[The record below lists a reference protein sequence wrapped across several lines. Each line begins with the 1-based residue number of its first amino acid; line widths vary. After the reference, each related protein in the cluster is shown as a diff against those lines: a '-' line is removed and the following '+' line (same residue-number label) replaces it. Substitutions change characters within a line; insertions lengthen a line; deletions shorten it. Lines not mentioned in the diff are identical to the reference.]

1 MSDAAALCQQGRPCS
16 NVSQKKSYRDHK
28 MEGYGS
34 NVSWFKYFVLLF
46 LLETTLAD
54 RTRLYVKLHKVQ
66 VDVERF
72 DGRSRLCAGC
82 RSLGFRRRDCPSD
95 YENIGSCSS
104 RCLNGRSQRQC
115 FPIIPITAECDMLD
129 SQGSVSREWSWNID
143 NIRTDKEWLTTDR
156 SFQFDGVI
164 RPLRPGSSIT
174 CKITDGR
181 NGVLAVDVNTC
192 RSTFDD
198 LNSGSEIVCTGQYG
212 AYSLTIFGFRWNDND
227 PWSGCSSDCRQTRTI
242 KCSPTEFSNDFDY
255 RGYCF
260 ASTKPED
267 WRPCDTGQCT
277 SIFSWVAEWGECNV
291 ECGSGTQSARST
303 TCTSNEGNAVDDR
316 FCENSSRPTSQSCF
330 AGSCPPSPS
339 PLPTPTPSPSPV
351 PSPTPSPSLVQS
363 PSSSAF
369 VSPRVS
375 TLAWL
380 FILSLMMG
388 IQDSLPTYG

>member
-1 MSDAAALCQQGRPCS
+1 MTATTQMSDKEVLRQKGRACTGA
-16 NVSQKKSYRDHK
+16 SQRRTFTYQK
-28 MEGYGS
+28 MEGYRS
-34 NVSWFKYFVLLF
+34 NLSWYMYFVLLF
-46 LLETTLAD
+46 PLEPTMAG
-54 RTRLYVKLHKVQ
+54 RTRLYVKFHRVQ

-72 DGRSRLCAGC
+72 DGRGRICAPCRNIFTPGGC
-82 RSLGFRRRDCPSD
+82 PSGYTSVGRCSSVCFATRRR
-95 YENIGSCSS
+95 
-104 RCLNGRSQRQC
+104 QC
-115 FPIIPITAECDMLD
+115 APTVRVTAECDMLD
-129 SQGSVSREWSWNID
+129 RQGLVSRQWSWNIGSV
-143 NIRTDKEWLTTDR
+143 RTNKAWRTTDQ
-156 SFQFDGVI
+156 SFASDGAI
-164 RPLRPGSSIT
+164 RPLTPGSSIT
-174 CKITDGR
+174 CKITDDR

-198 LNSGSEIVCTGQYG
+198 LNSGSEIVCVGEYG
-212 AYSLTIFGFRWNDND
+212 AYSLTIHGFRWNDND
-227 PWSGCSSDCRQTRTI
+227 PWSGCSSDCEQTRTI
-242 KCSPTEFSNDFDY
+242 KCSPTEFSNDGDY
-255 RGYCF
+255 RGYCD

-267 WRPCDTGQCT
+267 SRPCTTGQCRST
-277 SIFSWVAEWGECNV
+277 FRWVVEWGECNV

-339 PLPTPTPSPSPV
+339 PLPTPTPSPS
-351 PSPTPSPSLVQS
+351 LVQS